1 MISNNSKNIET
12 QIADI
17 INKSITKSQT
27 PLTPKKYIGTINT
40 LLSLNL
46 TKINYRTFDDLTVNL
61 DKGSSNFSYKNSV
74 VFERKTSK
82 QELLQR
88 KNLELLTHSKIPY
101 SWGKGVREY
110 SVNITDSDGNT
121 YKGYSSIIQRKF
133 RMYGLVD
140 NTLVS
145 KIATELKQRG
155 VKTCLEVGGG
165 YGWLSLALSKYFK
178 VTCTDQN
185 PQKRDFEVS
194 ATMSGFPV
202 EKIDAAF
209 AAKVYGPYYDAIV
222 VSWPHYEDNWVE
234 NLEHGKIIVYI
245 GESPFDGQKAGIDF
259 FKYFNMEKYIPVPE
273 NDLCNACIIGT
284 KTDVPTEQFDME
296 TLYTK
301 PDVHKKLNLPRNWP

>member
-17 INKSITKSQT
+17 INKSITESQT

-202 EKIDAAF
+202 EKMNAAF

-245 GESPFDGQKAGIDF
+245 GESPFDGEKAGIDF

>member
-1 MISNNSKNIET
+1 MISNNRENIET
-12 QIADI
+12 QIDD
-17 INKSITKSQT
+17 ITKRINEYKE
-27 PLTPKKYIGTINT
+27 PLPSKKYISTIDDV
-40 LLSLNL
+40 LLLDT
-46 TKINYRTFDDLTVNL
+46 TKIENRTVYDLANAL
-61 DKGSSNFSYKNSV
+61 NKGSSNFSYNSGKV
-74 VFERKTSK
+74 VNDKISE

-88 KNLELLTHSKIPY
+88 KNLELLVASKIPD
-101 SWGKGVREY
+101 SWGELFINY
-110 SVNITDSDGNT
+110 TIDITDSEGNT
-121 YKGYSSIIQRKF
+121 YKTYSKVLQEKF

-140 NTLVS
+140 NTLAS